1 MTVMLDFAMSL
12 AMLSALVLLGGAVW
26 LYRKHGP
33 NRQTLL
39 MAVMA
44 LVLLGNVLIWAVP
57 VPESGPEPAANSA
70 VPSAAAAD

>member
-1 MTVMLDFAMSL
+1 MLEFAMSL

-26 LYRKHGP
+26 LYRQRGP

-44 LVLLGNVLIWAVP
+44 LVLVGNVVIWAVP
-57 VPESGPEPAANSA
+57 LPDKAADSTG
-70 VPSAAAAD
+70 PSAAAN